1 MNGKTVINRRR
12 DAREGRA
19 LEELAG
25 GLERIE
31 ALSRR
36 RFLTGA
42 AAAAAAMLAAPWQR
56 ALAAA
61 EPAAPAQPEA
71 DKTGVFVFSR
81 LKFAVL
87 PGTRDHWDAHPI
99 ADVNLRR
106 KLRELTNLNVSE
118 EPKVVELANMEDMYK
133 MPYVFA
139 TSENHF
145 EFPPNEAKNLREYLE
160 RGGFV
165 HADDCVFGTTVSLF
179 FESYLDEIAKL
190 FPDNPMREIPLE
202 HELFHI
208 YYDFPKGCPHPQG
221 KRYKTS
227 DAAGLFEPGTD
238 RLMTVATP
246 GDLHCGWVNQHFTP
260 EMNMEAF
267 KMGINIVI
275 YALSH

>member
-1 MNGKTVINRRR
+1 MNGKHIIHRRR

-36 RFLTGA
+36 RFLKGA
-42 AAAAAAMLAAPWQR
+42 AAVAAMLVLPWRR
-56 ALAAA
+56 ALA
-61 EPAAPAQPEA
+61 QPEEEV
-71 DKTGVFVFSR
+71 KTGVFVFSR
-81 LKFAVL
+81 LKFVVM
-87 PGTRDHWDAHPI
+87 PGTHDIWNAHPI
-99 ADVNLRR
+99 GDVILRR

-118 EPKVVELANMEDMYK
+118 ETKVVELSNMEDMYK

-145 EFPPNEAKNLREYLE
+145 EFPPNEAMNLREYLE

-165 HADDCVFGTTVSLF
+165 HADDCVAGIGQPNDWF
-179 FESYLDEIAKL
+179 FQSYLSEIEKL
-190 FPDNPMREIPLE
+190 FPDNPMREIPLD

-208 YYDFPKGCPHPQG
+208 YYDFPNGSPHMQG
-221 KRYKTS
+221 GRYRRS
-227 DAAGLFEPGTD
+227 NAAGLFEPGTD

-246 GDLHCGWVNQHFTP
+246 GDLHCGWVYQWFTP
-260 EMNMEAF
+260 EMNMEAI

>member
-1 MNGKTVINRRR
+1 MNGKQIIHRRR
-12 DAREGRA
+12 DAHEGRA
-19 LEELAG
+19 LEKLAG

-42 AAAAAAMLAAPWQR
+42 AATAAMLALPWQR
-56 ALAAA
+56 AQAGTKD
-61 EPAAPAQPEA
+61 EV
-71 DKTGVFVFSR
+71 KTGVFVFSR
-81 LKFAVL
+81 LKFVVM
-87 PGTRDHWDAHPI
+87 PGTHDIWNAHPI
-99 ADVNLRR
+99 GDVILRR
-106 KLRELTNLNVSE
+106 KLKELTNLNVSDE
-118 EPKVVELANMEDMYK
+118 TRVVELSNMEDMYK

-165 HADDCVFGTTVSLF
+165 HADDCVEGIGQPHDWF
-179 FESYLDEIAKL
+179 FQSYLSEIGKL
-190 FPDNPMREIPLE
+190 FPDNPMREIPLD

-208 YYDFPKGCPHPQG
+208 YFDFPNGSPHMQG
-221 KRYKTS
+221 KRYGRS
-227 DAAGLFEPGTD
+227 NAAGLFETGTD

-246 GDLHCGWVNQHFTP
+246 GDLHCGWCGMFPQG
-260 EMNMEAF
+260 EMSMDSI